1 MRTTP
6 DGELC
11 RGVINCSIDR
21 TPTSRLLRGS
31 DEILRAALPLHA
43 ALPFGMQH
51 LGLLDQRTS
60 DGDHCCYSWVESAG
74 MRLKT

>member
-11 RGVINCSIDR
+11 RGVISCSIDR
-21 TPTSRLLRGS
+21 TPTSRLLRGG
-31 DEILRAALPLHA
+31 DEILHA

-60 DGDHCCYSWVESAG
+60 DGERCCYSWAESAG
-74 MRLKT
+74 MRLKP